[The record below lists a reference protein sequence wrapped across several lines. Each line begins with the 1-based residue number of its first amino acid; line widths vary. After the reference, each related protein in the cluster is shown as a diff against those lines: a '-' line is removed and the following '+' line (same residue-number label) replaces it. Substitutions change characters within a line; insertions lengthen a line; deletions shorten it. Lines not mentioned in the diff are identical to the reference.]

1 MANDDDPNTS
11 VACLSGSQRSSDKTP
26 VPPTEAGDGQID
38 RGRSDGRKEVGVE
51 STDKEENPLYANIEA
66 SKTDEDACK
75 AINSIDQWKKM
86 VNSPTT
92 DGSQRTPLHIAAGK
106 GFLALTRL
114 LIEAGANVD
123 ALDVDDEGPISFACM
138 NQHIGVVRLLCE
150 KKASVTHCNWE
161 GWYPIHW
168 AINNGDWKDNVVPLL
183 LGREK
188 ECINKQ
194 EGICGWTPLNMATYR
209 GRNGI
214 VETLLREGADPT
226 IQDEDGWTPVM
237 TAAKLRN
244 STILGQLLI
253 HLETNK
259 KGENVGMTDNMGKT
273 VLKELLSAKAED
285 FESPNDLAFLV
296 GKILCLKNSKEIS
309 DERHPTVLRCLMEPE
324 VSANDP
330 DIVITILRHVVQN
343 DRFLEDQKDDNIFGS
358 VGGVVEFL
366 QTKVEPPNQVH
377 FTTFLLCWLARR
389 VELHGCAQKI
399 LEKYSQGMG
408 LPQLDIQPEKWKL
421 AEWAIYCGLP
431 QVLMN
436 CVTATRLVKG
446 RSDNDKPDFKIDK
459 PGCKKI
465 IDLLKKEKNE
475 KHEGSPRNTPLP
487 VHDRGKARDNQA
499 KQMDNRAIDGEEK
512 GEGEEMQALR
522 DMEDIL
528 DFYLMEETIKPK
540 PSLKMPE
547 NDVLEGLENFEA
559 AVIQIRQHER
569 NFTKFVKFRK
579 ISEVIYKEE
588 VSLETVGDTMERFG
602 RYFATNGIKD
612 EVNVKNEGLKKATK
626 DFTWIHLP
634 STNMVWMTDI
644 MKKLMVTL
652 GCGQNEFEYLDSF
665 LRASWV
671 QIPDKTSPA
680 RYMLPQYARRQA
692 EKTPAR
698 EAYNHKEDSVVQN
711 RTSEEDE
718 KPTGKSA
725 VNTTRE
731 EEMAESFN
739 ASALYMPFLSFSPYR
754 KEEQPSKEGQH
765 SNQSTGTPDVSSTDN
780 KYHLTRREGLAKQ
793 RRRRQQ
799 LFEHY
804 KDHPM
809 HCSPTLDEFY
819 YQFGADETS
828 LEDRDAR
835 NKDQTVTKY
844 LHPKGV
850 EELDSWSL
858 LKVNQ
863 LWIWTFG
870 EKWMITST
878 SCIESND
885 ANKFVLEIL
894 DHIQRR
900 MEDGT
905 NWHGPE
911 SPEELSKEIVE
922 HCTAT
927 YERKYEFDSK
937 GYQVDEE
944 FLKESPDYKHQQE
957 TSASGKDSKEVSKTS
972 HAGQTTQ
979 KVDIKSTDRDGS
991 APQRQKYKDRY
1002 YGTRGRRQYEFN
1014 GGQRSIRQI
1023 FSDSIN
1029 RIGREEADLFRLFCE
1044 PSGHRNSKRGSMKGG
1059 WAGAL
1064 TDGALKDVAR
1074 KYLGLWARD
1083 KHIMDITDD
1092 KLQNSQPAP
1101 LTTERLQNAT
1111 KTAAQLLFDIKDVRD
1126 ELNIMKTVAES
1137 QLKVHLSISGTEKC
1151 DICTGCHDLD
1161 DDSTAKYNRK
1171 DIIELDK
1178 VAEQIQDS
1186 VRTTISLQ
1194 ESEIANRQA
1203 IEAVNQA
1210 NIVTVFTVIT
1220 LFFSPLSFMTSLF
1233 ALDVAKFLEAPV
1245 WSLITILVI
1254 PLPFLFGGAAYVFL
1268 NKEKGT
1274 STDSS
1279 RKMSSVELMAT
1290 CEDQAIPSPIIPPL
1304 TLQPSATRRTIR
1316 SAKKVSHSDTKW
1328 DELLKDHL
1336 NRLYIRENHTLDE
1349 VVFELAAIH
1358 NIEIGKSSI
1367 ERRLKEWL
1375 ELSKNNV
1382 SQQHQQDDIST
1393 RRRTVSA
1400 LTSLGPHSNSLFAQF
1415 PFVSLNMRRRQAEVD
1430 RIREL
1435 SPKTYLHQE
1444 RMFHAL
1450 DQLVKGLLASGQ
1462 KSWTVDPVRP
1472 ISFIAPNSGG
1482 RTEHASTTPRS
1493 PPSQDWEPLVEKCH
1507 GMATLAETSQFSE
1520 LLSVFGNVL
1529 ASTKQM
1535 VQTCTPNFLVY
1546 FWKVCIALFQV
1557 RIGGRKDYLCL
1568 RLFLHNLGAYLA
1580 RSPSVGAHHAVT
1592 VFTASLIGVVESES
1606 LDLKVTL
1613 GLAYWKAIHVLASLL
1628 GGDHAIVLNMTTH
1641 CVRHWPGR
1649 FTPQK
1654 HVLESAYQELLS
1666 RKSSAP
1672 WALSEKDISL
1682 QLDYLRTVSAKKNYA
1697 PDVIQRADELRRTTR
1712 DISLSK
1718 ATTGRLQATVTT
1730 RAFDFTTEL
1739 LTAHHL
1745 EAASHARDAD
1755 SVEASQ
1761 AVAFGLLNTAIE
1773 TFRKGS
1779 LECQIRAV
1787 AFSKRLEVHL
1797 RASGRKKQG
1806 LDEKDRG
1813 RDVRLAIKRAVMVP
1827 SWEPSF
1833 TPTMRRSSRPRASTK
1848 AAWAAQERRTR
1859 VESRDHLVCMLQAK
1873 SRTRI
1878 ST

>member
-1 MANDDDPNTS
+1 MASDDDPNTS
-11 VACLSGSQRSSDKTP
+11 VACLSGSRRSSDNTP

-38 RGRSDGRKEVGVE
+38 RGRSDGRKEDGVE

-66 SKTDEDACK
+66 SETDEDACK
-75 AINSIDQWKKM
+75 TINSIDQWKKM

-92 DGSQRTPLHIAAGK
+92 DGSQKTPLHIAAEK

-150 KKASVTHCNWE
+150 NKASVTHCNWE

-168 AINNGDWKDNVVPLL
+168 AINNGDWKDNVIPLL

-309 DERHPTVLRCLMEPE
+309 DERHPTVLRCLMGPE
-324 VSANDP
+324 VSANDQ

-377 FTTFLLCWLARR
+377 FTTFLLCWLARS

-459 PGCKKI
+459 PGF
-465 IDLLKKEKNE
+465 
-475 KHEGSPRNTPLP
+475 
-487 VHDRGKARDNQA
+487 HDRGKARDNQA

-540 PSLKMPE
+540 PSLKMPK
-547 NDVLEGLENFEA
+547 NDVPQGLENFEA

-579 ISEVIYKEE
+579 ISEVIYEKG
-588 VSLETVGDTMERFG
+588 SLETVGDTMERFG
-602 RYFATNGIKD
+602 RYFATNGTKD
-612 EVNVKNEGLKKATK
+612 EVNVKNEGLRKATK

-634 STNMVWMTDI
+634 STNDI
-644 MKKLMVTL
+644 MKNLMVTL
-652 GCGQNEFEYLDSF
+652 GCDQNEFKYLDSF

-680 RYMLPQYARRQA
+680 RYMQPQYARGQP

-698 EAYNHKEDSVVQN
+698 EAYNHKGPPIGPCAVGRMPRSN
-711 RTSEEDE
+711 WTSNPTEEDE

-725 VNTTRE
+725 VNTTKE

-739 ASALYMPFLSFSPYR
+739 ASALY
-754 KEEQPSKEGQH
+754 
-765 SNQSTGTPDVSSTDN
+765 
-780 KYHLTRREGLAKQ
+780 
-793 RRRRQQ
+793 
-799 LFEHY
+799 
-804 KDHPM
+804 
-809 HCSPTLDEFY
+809 
-819 YQFGADETS
+819 
-828 LEDRDAR
+828 
-835 NKDQTVTKY
+835 
-844 LHPKGV
+844 
-850 EELDSWSL
+850 
-858 LKVNQ
+858 
-863 LWIWTFG
+863 
-870 EKWMITST
+870 
-878 SCIESND
+878 SND

-894 DHIQRR
+894 DHIRRR

-911 SPEELSKEIVE
+911 SPKELSKEIVE

-927 YERKYEFDSK
+927 YERKYEFDSQ

-944 FLKESPDYKHQQE
+944 FLKGSPDYKHQQE
-957 TSASGKDSKEVSKTS
+957 ISASGKDSKEVSKTS

-991 APQRQKYKDRY
+991 APQRQK
-1002 YGTRGRRQYEFN
+1002 
-1014 GGQRSIRQI
+1014 
-1023 FSDSIN
+1023 
-1029 RIGREEADLFRLFCE
+1029 
-1044 PSGHRNSKRGSMKGG
+1044 GSMKGG

-1064 TDGALKDVAR
+1064 TDGAQKDVTR

-1083 KHIMDITDD
+1083 KHIMDIADD

-1151 DICTGCHDLD
+1151 DICTGCHDVD
-1161 DDSTAKYNRK
+1161 DDSTAEYNRK

-1186 VRTTISLQ
+1186 
-1194 ESEIANRQA
+1194 
-1203 IEAVNQA
+1203 
-1210 NIVTVFTVIT
+1210 
-1220 LFFSPLSFMTSLF
+1220 SPLSFMTSLF

-1245 WSLITILVI
+1245 WSLVTIRPSLSFVN
-1254 PLPFLFGGAAYVFL
+1254 PSNVWQ
-1268 NKEKGT
+1268 
-1274 STDSS
+1274 
-1279 RKMSSVELMAT
+1279 MSSVELMAT

-1358 NIEIGKSSI
+1358 NIEIG
-1367 ERRLKEWL
+1367 
-1375 ELSKNNV
+1375 
-1382 SQQHQQDDIST
+1382 QQHQQDDIST

-1430 RIREL
+1430 RIRAL

-1482 RTEHASTTPRS
+1482 RTEHA
-1493 PPSQDWEPLVEKCH
+1493 
-1507 GMATLAETSQFSE
+1507 
-1520 LLSVFGNVL
+1520 
-1529 ASTKQM
+1529 
-1535 VQTCTPNFLVY
+1535 
-1546 FWKVCIALFQV
+1546 
-1557 RIGGRKDYLCL
+1557 
-1568 RLFLHNLGAYLA
+1568 LGAYLA

-1592 VFTASLIGVVESES
+1592 VFAASLIGVVESEP

-1666 RKSSAP
+1666 RESSAP

-1697 PDVIQRADELRRTTR
+1697 PDVIQRADELCRITR

-1739 LTAHHL
+1739 LTARHL

-1773 TFRKGS
+1773 IFREGS

-1813 RDVRLAIKRAVMVP
+1813 RDVRLAVKRAVMVP
-1827 SWEPSF
+1827 SWEPNF
-1833 TPTMRRSSRPRASTK
+1833 TSTVRRSSRPRASTK
-1848 AAWAAQERRTR
+1848 AAWAAQKRRTR
-1859 VESRDHLVCMLQAK
+1859 VESRDHLVCMLQAE